1 MRQLKISQQITTRDT
16 QSLNKYFSEISSIP
30 MISAEEEVRLA
41 RLAKTGDDSAI
52 KTLANA
58 NLRFVV
64 SVAKQYQS
72 SGELLSDLISAGN
85 IGVLE
90 AARRFDETKG
100 FKFISYAVW
109 WIRQSITQ
117 YIAESGK
124 SIRIP
129 SNKLLMSNK
138 LKTISG
144 ELEQILERKPTIAEI
159 SEVYQEKHEDKISES
174 MVYEILY
181 CTSKPTSMDAQIS
194 NSDDSGTMHELISG
208 EGLEEMSKK
217 MHQSDLV
224 TTILQVSERLSSVEK
239 YVLLSYYGIN
249 CEEKSLNEIGEHL
262 ELSRER
268 VRQIKEKCLRK
279 LRTYSSKKLLKEYM

>member
-16 QSLNKYFSEISSIP
+16 QSLNKYFTEISSIP

-41 RLAKTGDDSAI
+41 KLAKAGDEKAI
-52 KTLANA
+52 EMLARA

-72 SGELLSDLISAGN
+72 SGELLGDLISAGN
-85 IGVLE
+85 MGVLE

-117 YIAESGK
+117 HIAENGN
-124 SIRIP
+124 SIRKP
-129 SNKLLMSNK
+129 SNKLLTSNK
-138 LKTISG
+138 LKTVSG

-159 SEVYQEKHEDKISES
+159 AEAYEEKYEDTIKES
-174 MVYEILY
+174 AVYEALH
-181 CTSKPTSMDAQIS
+181 CTSKPASMDAQVS
-194 NSDDSGTMHELISG
+194 TSDESGTMHDLISG
-208 EGLEEMSKK
+208 EGFEDINKEIN
-217 MHQSDLV
+217 QSDL
-224 TTILQVSERLSSVEK
+224 TKTILQVSQRLSSVER
-239 YVLLSYYGIN
+239 YVLHSYYGIN
-249 CEEKSLNEIGEHL
+249 CEEKSLHEIGEHL

-268 VRQIKEKCLRK
+268 VRQIKEKCIRK
-279 LRTYSSKKLLKEYM
+279 LKSYSSRKLLKEYI